1 MEPKSPQLVDL
12 LWNDIIFQYIFPLLS
27 IRDLYR
33 LRATSKS
40 YKELVEA
47 YFFQLKSLH
56 LHSEQLTQF
65 GLEPFKV
72 LTSCCFNIRK
82 VNFTACSWLTD
93 EALINFFTQNKHI
106 VDVNL
111 SLCINLS
118 SKCLQPLIV
127 HAKNLRVLKL
137 NNCTWFTSG
146 CLEALTLHQHHLE
159 NIDFSNT
166 CIGDHNTMNM
176 FLKKS
181 KHLSKIHVENVQ
193 IITDE
198 SLFYIGQHCPL
209 LRKINIRQNFHV
221 TEKGIRLLLNACK
234 KLDMVYLRLC
244 PSLSY
249 NFIQEISKQVR
260 VDKCN
265 VTNEF
270 FTIVKFPT
278 RQHNLF
284 PADDIFEV

>member
-1 MEPKSPQLVDL
+1 MESKPPELVDL
-12 LWNDIIFQYIFPLLS
+12 LWNDVIFQYIFPLLS
-27 IRDLYR
+27 MKDLYQ
-33 LRATSKS
+33 LRATNKS
-40 YKELVEA
+40 YKELVEE
-47 YFFQLKSLH
+47 YLFQLKSLH
-56 LHSEQLTQF
+56 LHSEQLYLQKF
-65 GLEPFKV
+65 GLDAFQV
-72 LTSCCFNIRK
+72 LSSCCSNLRK

-93 EALINFFTQNKHI
+93 EVLISFFTQNKHI
-106 VDVNL
+106 TDVNL
-111 SLCINLS
+111 SLCINLT

-127 HAKNLRVLKL
+127 HAKPLQVLKL

-146 CLEALTLHQHHLE
+146 CLEALTLHQPYLE
-159 NIDFSNT
+159 SIDLSNT
-166 CIGDHNTMNM
+166 SIGDQNAMNM

-181 KHLSKIHVENVQ
+181 KRLKKIHVENVQ
-193 IITDE
+193 IITDT

-209 LRKINIRQNFHV
+209 LTNINIRQNFHV
-221 TEKGIRLLLNACK
+221 TEKGIRFLLSSCK

-249 NFIQEISKQVR
+249 NFIREISKQVR

-278 RQHNLF
+278 RQYNLL
-284 PADDIFEV
+284 PADDIL